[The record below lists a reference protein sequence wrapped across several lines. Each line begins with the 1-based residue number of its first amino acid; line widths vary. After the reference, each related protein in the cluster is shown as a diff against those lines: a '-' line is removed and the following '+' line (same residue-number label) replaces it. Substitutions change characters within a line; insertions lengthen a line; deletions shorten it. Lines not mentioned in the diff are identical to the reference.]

1 MISQI
6 IERLLMRELMLTI
19 IFLILLT
26 PAAAAQEAVVF
37 GVPGRGGELGI
48 PGGILEGPDGNIYIY
63 DESDAFIKIYS
74 SSGQFLRKLA
84 GEGQGPGEIQ
94 RRDSVSIGFTSDGK
108 LFFSEY
114 FRGHRWIT
122 FLKLA
127 GELDKVIKIDLPG
140 SFGIPD
146 AVALPDGGFLA
157 EFHVLGEPVKQ
168 KDYFLYKSPIKLS
181 RLNSEGKVVVDIT
194 SSENLTRI
202 SYRPDGADS
211 PVPFVPSFAW
221 CLHGGDKILFSD
233 GQSNSIEVYDL
244 KGKRLPA
251 IQTQLPEPEKV
262 RDKDLDRWRE
272 ERKQMMMERNP
283 GWWHQ
288 SGTVV
293 EKYRQSLYKF
303 KPLVGGLA
311 STQAG
316 NILVSGSWDPEDSS
330 RIFWLLDGTGN
341 ILAQLRAEVGRIIL
355 GRNFV
360 FVVASDS
367 EGNVR
372 VSGLKRTGSDKDD
385 FLKSARTF

>member
-1 MISQI
+1 MKKFG
-6 IERLLMRELMLTI
+6 LAI
-19 IFLILLT
+19 IFGLMCGAL
-26 PAAAAQEAVVF
+26 AAAQEVVLL
-37 GVPGRGGELGI
+37 GAPGRGGELGT

-63 DESDAFIKIYS
+63 DESDAFIKVFS
-74 SSGQFLRKLA
+74 PNGQFLRKLA

-94 RRDSVSIGFTSDGK
+94 RRDSVSIGFTTDGK
-108 LFFSEY
+108 LFFTEY

-122 FLKLA
+122 FLKLD
-127 GELDKVIKIDLPG
+127 GELDNVLKIDLPG

-168 KDYFLYKSPIKLS
+168 KDYFLYKSPIKLA
-181 RLNSEGKVVVDIT
+181 RLDAHGKLTAEIA
-194 SSENLTRI
+194 SSDHLTRI

-221 CLHGGDKILFSD
+221 CRFNGDKILFSD
-233 GQSNSIEVYDL
+233 GQSNTIELYDL
-244 KGKRLPA
+244 SGKRLPA

-272 ERKQMMMERNP
+272 ERKQAVMERNP

-288 SGTVV
+288 SGSVV

-311 STQAG
+311 STPEG
-316 NILVSGSWDPEDSS
+316 NILVSGSWDLEEGS
-330 RIFWLLDGTGN
+330 RDYWLLDGSGR
-341 ILAQLRAEVGRIIL
+341 ILAQLKAAAGRIIL
-355 GRNFV
+355 SKNYAFIV
-360 FVVASDS
+360 TSDA

-372 VSGLKRTGSDKDD
+372 VSGLKRAGSDKDD
-385 FLKSARTF
+385 FLKSARAF